1 MTCEKLNNKINQF
14 IDIMLLIVLPIC
26 FYLTLLFCFYY
37 VYLLFQEQSKPVEC
51 RNNKVYEIS
60 YRDNIKIYDETLEQ
74 CEVIK

>member
-26 FYLTLLFCFYY
+26 FSLTLLFCFYY
-37 VYLLFQEQSKPVEC
+37 GYLLFQEQSKPVER